1 MAWGACTAV
10 ILVLQCWNTG
20 LPLVS
25 AASIRFADST
35 YDMKTRRENA
45 GLRGSFES
53 ACTVFPRKDGAL
65 SVVAAERSGAKFCVC
80 LNFLVK
86 NGKYRGGAT
95 ARAKPSA
102 KRRPIKKWFALRI
115 FFRMFVK
122 SFFRFVCKIFCIIV
136 GVSRVFSGAD
146 WRAKRCQSFAE

>member
-1 MAWGACTAV
+1 MAWGGLYSVV
-10 ILVLQCWNTG
+10 IVSQCWNTG

-65 SVVAAERSGAKFCVC
+65 SVVAAERSGAKFCVR

-86 NGKYRGGAT
+86 K
-95 ARAKPSA
+95 
-102 KRRPIKKWFALRI
+102 
-115 FFRMFVK
+115 
-122 SFFRFVCKIFCIIV
+122 
-136 GVSRVFSGAD
+136 
-146 WRAKRCQSFAE
+146 